1 MSKFVRNTLDST
13 YVRFRRSSLRTP
25 LSRDVF
31 VERMRS
37 LKQRNVD
44 VGPTD
49 CRDGAVRDRFVV
61 MMRMRAYQ
69 IQRVSDVGP
78 TNFYDRDASALR
90 RRWPNQSLLSGRDLG
105 FNVSSE
111 RLVNLTWCWNPL
123 THVASAW
130 DRTSDPGITSQ
141 HGSPSGV
148 TPGCHALTNRACKC
162 VQSSQQSWA
171 C

>member
-1 MSKFVRNTLDST
+1 MMSKFVRNTLDST

-37 LKQRNVD
+37 LKQRSVD

-49 CRDGAVRDRFVV
+49 CRDGAVHDRFVV

-78 TNFYDRDASALR
+78 TDFYDRDASDLR
-90 RRWPNQSLLSGRDLG
+90 RRWANQSLLSGLC
-105 FNVSSE
+105 
-111 RLVNLTWCWNPL
+111 L
-123 THVASAW
+123 
-130 DRTSDPGITSQ
+130 
-141 HGSPSGV
+141 
-148 TPGCHALTNRACKC
+148 ALR
-162 VQSSQQSWA
+162 
-171 C
+171 

>member
-1 MSKFVRNTLDST
+1 MSKFVRNTLEST

-49 CRDGAVRDRFVV
+49 CRDGAVRDGFIV
-61 MMRMRAYQ
+61 MKRMRAYQ
-69 IQRVSDVGP
+69 IQRDADVGP

-90 RRWPNQSLLSGRDLG
+90 RRWANQSLLSGILKWPRIVQKEGRDFSKAVVAEWL
-105 FNVSSE
+105 
-111 RLVNLTWCWNPL
+111 RRWTRNPL
-123 THVASAW
+123 GSA
-130 DRTSDPGITSQ
+130 RA
-141 HGSPSGV
+141 GSNPADCACF
-148 TPGCHALTNRACKC
+148 CHSWNRI
-162 VQSSQQSWA
+162 QSSS
-171 C
+171 CVLVCF

>member
-1 MSKFVRNTLDST
+1 MGKFVRNTLEST

-49 CRDGAVRDRFVV
+49 CRDGAVRDGFIV

-69 IQRVSDVGP
+69 IQRDADVGP

-90 RRWPNQSLLSGRDLG
+90 RRWANQSLLSGYAWQRQLFAAVC
-105 FNVSSE
+105 FNPF
-111 RLVNLTWCWNPL
+111 LY
-123 THVASAW
+123 
-130 DRTSDPGITSQ
+130 
-141 HGSPSGV
+141 
-148 TPGCHALTNRACKC
+148 
-162 VQSSQQSWA
+162 
-171 C
+171 

>member
-1 MSKFVRNTLDST
+1 MMSKFVRNTLDST
-13 YVRFRRSSLRTP
+13 YARFRRSSLRTP

-37 LKQRNVD
+37 LKQRNVN

-90 RRWPNQSLLSGRDLG
+90 RRWANQSLLSGTG
-105 FNVSSE
+105 N
-111 RLVNLTWCWNPL
+111 
-123 THVASAW
+123 
-130 DRTSDPGITSQ
+130 
-141 HGSPSGV
+141 GV
-148 TPGCHALTNRACKC
+148 LILN
-162 VQSSQQSWA
+162 
-171 C
+171 